1 MAVVL
6 RGTSG
11 WWASVAGFGRYFWQ
25 PPRAHGEIIEHRE
38 VSFLELFYDL
48 VYVVVI
54 SQAAHR
60 FSSDVTWGGAARFAT
75 VFGLIW
81 LAWINGAV
89 YHDLHGRAEGR
100 TRTYVFLQ
108 MGILAL
114 LAVFTGGATGEEG
127 PAFALVYSAYLFL
140 LGWLWYSVRRRDE
153 PGFRPVTTPYI
164 AGVVASALIVAG
176 SALLSDGARVATW
189 GLVVACWVAGLAFL
203 DWRNGAD
210 RDTSISASDSMV
222 ERFDLFTIIVLGE
235 VVVGV
240 VNGIAEAGR
249 TPIAVITGMLGLG
262 IGFAY
267 WWSYFD
273 LVGSRRVASARG
285 SLSRWVLGHL
295 PVTLTIAATGAVMVS
310 MIDHSSSGHSPQP
323 AAIMLSTSVAA
334 GVLSLILIAT
344 ALADWQDLTA
354 VYRPVSTALILAALV
369 SLLLGWLAPT
379 PWLHILLLILVL
391 GAVWAFGMVTWFSVT
406 HKDTASSANPAG
418 QSQTSHHKTYRGSR
432 PSSALCRWLRDHFE
446 RADGRV
452 DRSGAKLP

>member
-1 MAVVL
+1 MAVVS
-6 RGTSG
+6 RGGSG
-11 WWASVAGFGRYFWQ
+11 WWVSAAGFGRYFWQ
-25 PPRAHGEIIEHRE
+25 PPRAHGEILEQRE

-54 SQAAHR
+54 SQAANH
-60 FSSDVTWGGAARFAT
+60 FSGDVTWAGAARFAV

-81 LAWINGAV
+81 VAWINGAV

-114 LAVFTGGATGEEG
+114 LAVFTSEATGEEG
-127 PAFALVYSAYLFL
+127 PAFALVYSLYLLL
-140 LGWLWYSVRRRDE
+140 LGWLWYAVRRRDD

-164 AGVVASALIVAG
+164 AGVMASALVVAG
-176 SALLSDGARVATW
+176 SALLPDAARLATW
-189 GLVVACWVAGLAFL
+189 GLVVAGWVAGLALL
-203 DWRNGAD
+203 DWRNGAT
-210 RDTSISASDSMV
+210 RDTSISASASMV

-240 VNGIAEAGR
+240 VQGITEAGR
-249 TPIAVITGMLGLG
+249 TPIPVVTGILGLG

-273 LVGSRRVASARG
+273 LVGSRRVSSART

-295 PVTLTIAATGAVMVS
+295 PVTLTIAATGAVMVN
-310 MIDHSSSGHSPQP
+310 MIDHSSGGHSRQP
-323 AAIMLSTSVAA
+323 AAMLVSVSVAT
-334 GVLSLILIAT
+334 GVLALILIAT
-344 ALADWQDLTA
+344 ALTDWEDLAA
-354 VYRPVSTALILAALV
+354 VYRPVSTALVLAALA
-369 SLLLGWLAPT
+369 SLLLGWLAPA

-406 HKDTASSANPAG
+406 HKDTASSTETTDA
-418 QSQTSHHKTYRGSR
+418 
-432 PSSALCRWLRDHFE
+432 
-446 RADGRV
+446 
-452 DRSGAKLP
+452 